1 MVLWF
6 SYFSW
11 LSGFRGSSLGSRR
24 SYGSCGCL
32 GFVDPA
38 FFLVIRSGFHG
49 PCTCTVVRVSW
60 LFLVVLMV
68 LVFTCGPRG
77 FLVPVMVLRFSW
89 LSWMS
94 WSVLSSLWS
103 MSFTLCPRGSL
114 RSYGLQGF
122 CYLSW
127 SLGFFRLGSGG
138 CLSWFHEN
146 HGKQKTT
153 RSRRKKPQRDERKP
167 QEAETYNCTGN
178 RESLALN

>member
-6 SYFSW
+6 SYVSW
-11 LSGFRGSSLGSRR
+11 LSSFRGSSLGSRR
-24 SYGSCGCL
+24 SYGSYGCL
-32 GFVDPA
+32 GFVDLV
-38 FFLVIRSGFHG
+38 FFLVIRSWFHG
-49 PCTCTVVRVSW
+49 PYTVVRVSW
-60 LFLVVLMV
+60 FFLVVLSCTCSPHGSSG
-68 LVFTCGPRG
+68 TCGPRG
-77 FLVPVMVLRFSW
+77 FLAPVMVLRFSW

-114 RSYGLQGF
+114 CSYGLQVF

-146 HGKQKTT
+146 HGKQLKKHKIYEQHETNENHKKQRTT
-153 RSRRKKPQRDERKP
+153 AVRGKASH
-167 QEAETYNCTGN
+167 
-178 RESLALN
+178 